1 MLHALCSLS
10 SIWNTIMDK
19 YVTGLPDETKKQ
31 VGTWTMV
38 VALVLFAFSLKSA
51 KKGQVVGNWL
61 MFWLASA
68 VLFVSILYIVY

>member
-1 MLHALCSLS
+1 
-10 SIWNTIMDK
+10 MDK